1 MLYCTMGEG
10 MAEGVSLEHT
20 LPLTGCLTAAFQ
32 HTTKEHKQVHGDM
45 FTHHFLFTHHFI
57 LHPAMITVQ
66 DLLCGETRVE
76 NFER

>member
-10 MAEGVSLEHT
+10 MAEGVSLEHA

-32 HTTKEHKQVHGDM
+32 HTTKEHKQVHGDI
-45 FTHHFLFTHHFI
+45 FTHHFI
-57 LHPAMITVQ
+57 LHPAIITVQ